1 MWKGCFSMAAYDGI
15 KMVLE
20 SIIGEVTSFEKY
32 LTSFVYLFI
41 NDEYIYF
48 DFMTIRNIEDANKS
62 NKGLYGH
69 FLLKM

>member
-32 LTSFVYLFI
+32 LTSFVYLLYMMSIFI
-41 NDEYIYF
+41 LI
-48 DFMTIRNIEDANKS
+48 S
-62 NKGLYGH
+62 
-69 FLLKM
+69 